1 MTSNC
6 DEKAEFCFSLTI
18 SEAKTNECCS
28 PPSAGKFTFASFQ
41 VIPWSPSSF
50 HKRLVMPLVSLKI
63 NYIIMMITIGHSQ
76 FHISVYSL
84 RHQLQH
90 ANFGPV
96 HEEPERKAK
105 VCACVQRWAFQRWHI
120 PNGIAI
126 RTRQQKV
133 T

>member
-1 MTSNC
+1 MS
-6 DEKAEFCFSLTI
+6 AEVLRQQ
-18 SEAKTNECCS
+18 
-28 PPSAGKFTFASFQ
+28 AS
-41 VIPWSPSSF
+41 SPSPLSKSSPGRLLPSTKDLSHSRSF
-50 HKRLVMPLVSLKI
+50 RTTVTQ
-63 NYIIMMITIGHSQ
+63 NYIPQ
-76 FHISVYSL
+76 FFYSL

-90 ANFGPV
+90 ANLGPV

-105 VCACVQRWAFQRWHI
+105 VCACVQRWAFQQWHF